1 MNFRNDLAQPM
12 SGFPAHQRVWA
23 GVAAAAF
30 AIGFQALALA
40 QSPTPSAP
48 AAAPTNAPIKQVSPG
63 VFEIGKVRLD
73 KRQRTVSF
81 PAVLNMNQALIEYLV
96 VTSSGKMHES
106 LLRTDVE
113 PYQIHLAMLLLGAK
127 GAGTNAFPESNT
139 LPLPGDRVAIE
150 LSWKAD
156 GKEKRCRA
164 EELVYNRQTK
174 SAMVKGD
181 WVYNGSRTVEG
192 TFVVQQIGSIVSVI
206 VDPDALINN
215 PRPGRED
222 DEIWEIKGTGLPPLE
237 TPVQVTIKLKG

>member
-1 MNFRNDLAQPM
+1 MNSRNDLAQRR
-12 SGFPAHQRVWA
+12 SGYSAHQRIWA

-30 AIGFQALALA
+30 AIGFQALTL
-40 QSPTPSAP
+40 AP
-48 AAAPTNAPIKQVSPG
+48 AAAPTNAPVKQLSPG

-96 VTSSGKMHES
+96 VTSSGKTHES

-127 GAGTNAFPESNT
+127 GAGTNAFPESNA
-139 LPLPGDRVAIE
+139 LPLPGDKVAIE
-150 LSWKAD
+150 LSWETG

-164 EELVYNRQTK
+164 EELVYNRQAK
-174 SAMVKGD
+174 SAMVRGD
-181 WVYNGSRTVEG
+181 WVYNGSRMVEG
-192 TFVVQQIGSIVSVI
+192 SFVAQQIGSIVSVI

-222 DEIWEIKGTGLPPLE
+222 DEIWEIKETGLPRLE